1 MSKVSLTNIA
11 YILRE
16 ISQISFVIGDE
27 TISELASILVA
38 HALKKQSLN
47 KAFVQICLKLPET
60 IVPHFQMSL
69 LKKHLKSNIS
79 NSVVGCSED
88 KATGCSLLVKELHLA
103 GIYDRFDIILLL
115 ENFTINF
122 DNDRTALSSL
132 IKFIDELKDIIN
144 NNKKLSKNM
153 TTKLKRI
160 GERLT
165 EQSRNENYKDYNSSI
180 ERAVK
185 ILNGEYRAQLVNSNS
200 VNVTNGNHNVMNRES
215 KNSENDEHDEEDI
228 EEEERTPQQMILGNL
243 ILR

>member
-1 MSKVSLTNIA
+1 MS
-11 YILRE
+11 
-16 ISQISFVIGDE
+16 
-27 TISELASILVA
+27 
-38 HALKKQSLN
+38 HALKKQTLI
-47 KAFVQICLKLPET
+47 KAVVQVCLKLPET

-69 LKKHLKSNIS
+69 LKKHLKLNIS
-79 NSVVGCSED
+79 NSVVGCTED

-132 IKFIDELKDIIN
+132 IKFTDELKDIIN

-165 EQSRNENYKDYNSSI
+165 EQSRNENYKDYKASI
-180 ERAVK
+180 EAAVK
-185 ILNGEYRAQLVNSNS
+185 ILNGEYRAQLINNNCNNVNG
-200 VNVTNGNHNVMNRES
+200 TNGNLMHQDS
-215 KNSENDEHDEEDI
+215 KSENDDQDEEGA
-228 EEEERTPQQMILGNL
+228 EEERTPQQMILGNL